1 MKTFQTLVL
10 LLFLGAQAA
19 QAQGF
24 FYFGNSNLVGTG
36 KMEGE
41 SKEGVWRIY
50 SRKLL
55 LENPGPAV
63 AAVQEQEVKENFNL
77 DMPLYQLE
85 FKDNLLDGVFEEF
98 FPEGTAKKVVNYQK
112 GMLHGDF
119 FEFSKEGEV
128 LLSGSYFQGEKSGDW
143 FVYRSDGSLKSEYS
157 YQNNALNGFSIAYY
171 ASGQVSERIPFQM
184 GEINGVY
191 ESFFPDGGPKQR
203 VVFVDGQEQGEF
215 TQFHADG
222 KLAIVANFAKGILEG
237 IWEDYDDQGRLL
249 SKGIYQQGDRVG
261 EWKEIYPL
269 VPEFYQKGNY
279 ENGAKSGAWQV
290 LGKEE
295 FVHQEEIYKDGVLIE
310 FSAFTTRSGEILDAG
325 SLSNGDGRRVMF
337 DGEGNRLE
345 KGRYINGLRTGT
357 WFTYF
362 PQTSLVASSGTYAAG
377 EKRGTWKQY
386 DFKGQ
391 LVSEQVFEGGHS
403 SDSERISNPQTAST
417 QNRSRLYRPNQSQNG
432 LIKPQI
438 LVLTPDGVL
447 GVSGP
452 GMFQLGN

>member
-10 LLFLGAQAA
+10 LLFLNAQATHA
-19 QAQGF
+19 QRF

-50 SRKLL
+50 ARKIQLDS
-55 LENPGPAV
+55 PSPAV
-63 AAVQEQEVKENFNL
+63 GAVEEQEVKENFNL
-77 DMPLYQLE
+77 DLPLYHLE

-98 FPEGTAKKVVNYQK
+98 YPKGATKKVVNYQK

-119 FEFSKEGEV
+119 FEFNKEGEV

-143 FVYRSDGSLKSEYS
+143 FVYRADGSLKSEYS
-157 YQNNALNGFSIAYY
+157 YLNNVLDGFSISYY
-171 ASGQVSERIPFQM
+171 ASGQVAERIPFKM

-222 KLAIVANFAKGILEG
+222 KLAIVANFSKGILEG
-237 IWEDYDDQGRLL
+237 VWEDYDAQGRLL
-249 SKGIYQQGDRVG
+249 SKGMYQQGDRVG
-261 EWKEIYPL
+261 EWEEIYPL
-269 VPEFYQKGNY
+269 VFEFYQKGSY
-279 ENGAKSGAWQV
+279 ENGTKNGPWQV
-290 LGKEE
+290 LGKEG
-295 FVHQEEIYKDGVLIE
+295 FVHQEELFEDGVLIE

-325 SLSNGDGRRVMF
+325 SLANGDGRRVTY
-337 DGEGNRLE
+337 DGDGNRLE
-345 KGRYINGLRTGT
+345 KGRYSNGLRTGT
-357 WFTYF
+357 WFTYY
-362 PQTSLVASSGTYAAG
+362 PKTSLVASSGTYAAG
-377 EKRGTWKQY
+377 QKRGTWKQY

-391 LVSEQVFEGGHS
+391 LVSEQVVEGGKAN
-403 SDSERISNPQTAST
+403 DPEQATDPRMAAT
-417 QNRSRLYRPNQSQNG
+417 QNRSKLYRPHQTQNG
-432 LIKPQI
+432 MVKPQI

-447 GVSGP
+447 GASGP